1 MEAANPIPVRTNA
14 IVSIIV
20 YSYGDVRIKSSI
32 RVCYGLLAFMILS
45 PLGKESNIISTS
57 PAL

>member
-32 RVCYGLLAFMILS
+32 RLLRIKSKFVSLY
-45 PLGKESNIISTS
+45 LIIDVLCSFS
-57 PAL
+57 E